1 MYKILRPIKANTN
14 LATEPKFNAQDI
26 YDFLLSI
33 EELKN
38 RKSKL
43 KKLMATPMNSLLETM
58 FIPCRMIKTLLKA

>member
-14 LATEPKFNAQDI
+14 LATEHKFSAQDI

-38 RKSKL
+38 RKIQVEEIDGN
-43 KKLMATPMNSLLETM
+43 TYEFVIGNNVY
-58 FIPCRMIKTLLKA
+58 TLSDD

>member
-14 LATEPKFNAQDI
+14 LATSPKFNAQDI

-38 RKSKL
+38 RKIQVEEIDGN
-43 KKLMATPMNSLLETM
+43 TYEFVIGNNVY
-58 FIPCRMIKTLLKA
+58 TLSDD

>member
-14 LATEPKFNAQDI
+14 LATESKFNAQDI

-38 RKSKL
+38 
-43 KKLMATPMNSLLETM
+43 
-58 FIPCRMIKTLLKA
+58 IKIQVEEIDGNTYEFVIGNNVYTLSDD

>member
-1 MYKILRPIKANTN
+1 MYKILRPIKANTH

-38 RKSKL
+38 RKIQDEEIDGN
-43 KKLMATPMNSLLETM
+43 TYEFVIGNNVY
-58 FIPCRMIKTLLKA
+58 TLSDD